1 MLLKTSLIMIEKQ
14 SIPFF
19 DRNVS
24 VFNNVHDSEPKEMK
38 LGEFLALGAQYREQ
52 IMRLRAATGHET
64 RSRLKKQ
71 LPMMTTS
78 GVFRG
83 GRRAECL
90 AAYSGLICID
100 IDAKDNTE
108 APDFDH
114 LKENVLSQIKEVA
127 YAARSVGGKG
137 YFAIIPLRY
146 PNQHK
151 QQFKQLQKDFAD
163 IGITIDAACS
173 DVCRLR
179 CLSYDEAP
187 YVNDEAVAYTGVY
200 KEPRQPQWQSWQRN
214 GFADDTD
221 ERVYQA
227 CKEIELRKIDMT
239 DNYEDWIAIGF
250 SLATLGE
257 AGREYFHIVSR
268 QSPKYRARETEQKFS
283 SFLRS
288 CSNGYSIGT
297 FFYYCQR
304 FGVV

>member
-1 MLLKTSLIMIEKQ
+1 
-14 SIPFF
+14 
-19 DRNVS
+19 
-24 VFNNVHDSEPKEMK
+24 
-38 LGEFLALGAQYREQ
+38 
-52 IMRLRAATGHET
+52 
-64 RSRLKKQ
+64 
-71 LPMMTTS
+71 MMTTS

-108 APDFDH
+108 VPDFDH

-179 CLSYDEAP
+179 CLSYDDEP
-187 YVNDEAVAYTGVY
+187 YINEDAVAYTGVY
-200 KEPRQPQWQSWQRN
+200 REPRQPQWQPWPRN

-221 ERVYQA
+221 ERVYLA

-257 AGREYFHIVSR
+257 GGREYFHIVSR
-268 QSPKYRARETEQKFS
+268 QSPKYRARETDQKFT

-288 CSNGYSIGT
+288 GSKGYSIGT

-304 FGVV
+304 FDAV

>member
-1 MLLKTSLIMIEKQ
+1 MIEKQ

-19 DRNVS
+19 DRYVS
-24 VFNNVHDSEPKEMK
+24 VFNNIHDTEPKEMK

-108 APDFDH
+108 VPDFDH
-114 LKENVLSQIKEVA
+114 LKGNVLSQIKEVA

-179 CLSYDEAP
+179 CLSYDDEP
-187 YVNDEAVAYTGVY
+187 YINEDAVAYTGVY
-200 KEPRQPQWQSWQRN
+200 REPRQPQWLPWPRN

-221 ERVYQA
+221 ERVYLA

-257 AGREYFHIVSR
+257 GGREYFHIVSR
-268 QSPKYRARETEQKFS
+268 QSPKYRARETDQKFT

-288 CSNGYSIGT
+288 GSKGYSIGT

>member
-1 MLLKTSLIMIEKQ
+1 MNEHQT
-14 SIPFF
+14 IPIFE
-19 DRNVS
+19 RYVS
-24 VFNNVHDSEPKEMK
+24 VFANVHDTEPREMK
-38 LGEFLALGAQYREQ
+38 LSEFLDLGKLYKEQ
-52 IMRLRAATGHET
+52 IIRLRLCAHKEE
-64 RSRLKKQ
+64 RNYYKKQ

-83 GRRAECL
+83 GRKADCL

-100 IDAKDNTE
+100 IDESDNTE
-108 APDFDH
+108 VPDFEH
-114 LKENVLSQIKEVA
+114 LKENVLSKINEVA
-127 YAARSVGGKG
+127 YAARSVGGAG
-137 YFAIIPLRY
+137 YFAIIPLKY
-146 PNQHK
+146 PSQHK
-151 QQFKQLQKDFAD
+151 RQFKKLQEQFAEL
-163 IGITIDAACS
+163 GITIDAACS

-187 YVNDEAVAYTGVY
+187 YINEEAVAYTGVY
-200 KEPRQPQWQSWQRN
+200 NEPRQPQWQSWQRN

-268 QSPKYRARETEQKFS
+268 QSPKYKPRETEQKFS

>member
-1 MLLKTSLIMIEKQ
+1 MIEKQ

-19 DRNVS
+19 DRYVS
-24 VFNNVHDSEPKEMK
+24 VFNNIHDTEPKEMK

-108 APDFDH
+108 VPDFDH

-179 CLSYDEAP
+179 CLSYDDEP
-187 YVNDEAVAYTGVY
+187 YINEDAVAYTGVY
-200 KEPRQPQWQSWQRN
+200 REPRQPQWQPWPRN

-221 ERVYQA
+221 ERVYLA

-257 AGREYFHIVSR
+257 GGREYFHIVSR
-268 QSPKYRARETEQKFS
+268 QSPKYRARETDQKFT

-288 CSNGYSIGT
+288 GSKGYSIGT

>member
-1 MLLKTSLIMIEKQ
+1 
-14 SIPFF
+14 
-19 DRNVS
+19 
-24 VFNNVHDSEPKEMK
+24 
-38 LGEFLALGAQYREQ
+38 
-52 IMRLRAATGHET
+52 
-64 RSRLKKQ
+64 
-71 LPMMTTS
+71 MTTS

-108 APDFDH
+108 VPDFDH

-179 CLSYDEAP
+179 CLSYDDEP
-187 YVNDEAVAYTGVY
+187 YINEDAVAYTGVY
-200 KEPRQPQWQSWQRN
+200 REPRQPQWQPWPRN

-221 ERVYQA
+221 ERVYLA

-257 AGREYFHIVSR
+257 GGREYFHIVSR
-268 QSPKYRARETEQKFS
+268 QSPKYRARETDQKFT

-288 CSNGYSIGT
+288 GSKGYSIGT

>member
-1 MLLKTSLIMIEKQ
+1 MKTNQ
-14 SIPFF
+14 TIPIF
-19 DRNVS
+19 DRVVS
-24 VFNNVHDSEPKEMK
+24 VFSNVRDTEPLEMK
-38 LGEFLALGAQYREQ
+38 LIEFLALGHLYKEQ
-52 IMRLRAATGHET
+52 IKRLRYCSDKEV
-64 RSRLKKQ
+64 RNYYKKQ

-83 GRRAECL
+83 GRKADCL
-90 AAYSGLICID
+90 VAHSGLICID
-100 IDAKDNTE
+100 IDEDDNTGI
-108 APDFDH
+108 PDFEY
-114 LKENVLSQIKEVA
+114 LKENVLSRIEEVA
-127 YAARSVGGKG
+127 YAAKSVGGAG
-137 YFAIIPLRY
+137 YFAIIPLKY
-146 PNQHK
+146 PGQHK
-151 QQFKQLQKDFAD
+151 RQFKKLQEQFAEL
-163 IGITIDAACS
+163 GITIDAACS

-187 YVNDEAVAYTGVY
+187 YINEEAVAYTGVY
-200 KEPRQPQWQSWQRN
+200 NEPRQPQWQSWQRN

-250 SLATLGE
+250 SLATLGD

-268 QSPKYRARETEQKFS
+268 QSPKSKPRETEQKFS
-283 SFLRS
+283 SFLLS
-288 CSNGYSIGT
+288 CSNGDSIGI